1 MKRILQIIDRIGEW
15 MILSF
20 LWLLT
25 SILTLGVGM
34 GVGVIAL
41 EMTLWR
47 QAQDD
52 QGYVVRNYLRHF
64 RQLWK
69 WSTLLATML
78 PVLTMLLN
86 ALMVQFML
94 SQPPGI
100 IPLIL
105 IVGQFLISLYAV
117 MVYFHLGPQWKQQ
130 QSFTLYTTLMNPLK
144 YPLASLLYVLTAIVL
159 LLTPIYLSFA
169 LVFINIPLL
178 IEIHVWIGKKVVLHE
193 KISAL

>member
-15 MILSF
+15 IILSF

-34 GVGVIAL
+34 GVGILAL

-47 QAQDD
+47 GTQDH

-144 YPLASLLYVLTAIVL
+144 YPLASLLYVLTAVILV
-159 LLTPIYLSFA
+159 LTPIYVSFA